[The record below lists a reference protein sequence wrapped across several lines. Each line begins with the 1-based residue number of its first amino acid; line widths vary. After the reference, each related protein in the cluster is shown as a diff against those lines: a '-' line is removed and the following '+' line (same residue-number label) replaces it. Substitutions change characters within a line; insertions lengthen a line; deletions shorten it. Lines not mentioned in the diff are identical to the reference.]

1 MILDFHVENFGS
13 FKDEGG
19 FSFVLP
25 RMASQTPPKGKS
37 WKDVTSRVVAVF
49 GPNASGKTTLLHAL
63 GALAKAVEEPNTNL
77 YNPYILNSGDNT
89 DSTKYIINFTKDN
102 DRYVYKV
109 EASKWG
115 IIEETLHAYKT
126 SHKRL
131 LFSRTLDSNGKMLFK
146 AGNSLRGATNEVR
159 KLVQKKQLFL
169 SIAYKYGHSDLK
181 NVAQGILLG
190 GNIDI
195 NMHNE
200 NTRDFNL
207 HWMTQQIHSGPKE
220 WKKIAQTIAEAADFG
235 IERVEI
241 DEREIDPD
249 FLKFIH
255 AMQSVMNQ
263 DEAEEKEPF
272 EIPEEIIDQF
282 KRSLTFYH
290 RGTDGREFKL
300 SMDAQSEGTKQ
311 WFSLAGRAIEALRKG
326 AILVVD
332 ELDSSLHPLLVHE
345 LIKLF
350 KNDDS
355 NKKGAQLIFNS
366 HDTSLLGNMPIPLL
380 EPYEVWFVDKD
391 PSDGVSISYSM
402 DEFDNR
408 KSNNGQKRYL
418 AGKFGAVPELDVFSM
433 QKYLEEL

>member
-25 RMASQTPPKGKS
+25 RMTSQTPPQGKS
-37 WKDVTSRVVAVF
+37 WKDVTSRVVAVL

-63 GALAKAVEEPNTNL
+63 GFLAKAVEEPDTNL
-77 YNPYILNSGDNT
+77 YNPYILNSGLET
-89 DSTKYIINFTKDN
+89 DSTKYVINFTRDN
-102 DRYVYKV
+102 DRYIYKV
-109 EASKWG
+109 EASKRG

-131 LFSRTLDSNGKMLFK
+131 LFSRTQSPNGKLIFK
-146 AGNSLRGATNEVR
+146 AGNSLRGATNEVK
-159 KLVQKKQLFL
+159 KLVQRKQLFL
-169 SIAYKYGHSDLK
+169 SVAYKYGHSDLK
-181 NVAQGILLG
+181 NIAQGILLG
-190 GNIDI
+190 DNIDI

-200 NTRDFNL
+200 KTRNFNI
-207 HWMTQQIHSGPKE
+207 HWMTQQIHSGPEE
-220 WKKIAQTIAEAADFG
+220 WKKIAQAIAEAADLG
-235 IERVEI
+235 IDRVEI

-249 FLKFIH
+249 FLKFID
-255 AMQSVMNQ
+255 AMQSVINQ
-263 DEAEEKEPF
+263 DEVEENTHF

-326 AILVVD
+326 SVLVVD

-345 LIKLF
+345 LVRLF
-350 KNDDS
+350 KNNNS
-355 NKKGAQLIFNS
+355 NKKGAQIIFNS

-380 EPYEVWFVDKD
+380 DPYEVWFVDKN

-402 DEFDNR
+402 DDFDNR

-418 AGKFGAVPELDVFSM
+418 AGKFGAVPELDLISIQM
-433 QKYLEEL
+433 YLEEL